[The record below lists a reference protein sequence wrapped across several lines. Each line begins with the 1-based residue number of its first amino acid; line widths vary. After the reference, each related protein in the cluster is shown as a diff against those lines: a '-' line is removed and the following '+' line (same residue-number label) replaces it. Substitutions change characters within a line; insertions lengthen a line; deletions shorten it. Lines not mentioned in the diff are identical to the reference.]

1 MHSLANHSL
10 ALLGATGALGRVL
23 AKDLAGQ
30 GARVFALGRNPQK
43 LLGLTP
49 QPTGIAEVDLDKPDT
64 WATAVRSLPLLDGF
78 VLASGRLDL
87 VPLSASSP
95 KSFEA
100 VISANLTAP
109 ALFIRELLRQDKLKP
124 GSSLVLI
131 GSIASHG
138 AAGHAAYAAS
148 KAGLAGL
155 ARTLALELAP
165 QKIRVNTV
173 SPGLIEAGMYDQI
186 AATLGPDALKA
197 HAARYPLGIGKPS
210 DISGPVAFL
219 LSPAANWITG
229 HDLIVDGGAT
239 LGT

>member
-23 AKDLAGQ
+23 AKDLSGQ

-49 QPTGIAEVDLDKPDT
+49 QPAG
-64 WATAVRSLPLLDGF
+64 TAVIDLTKPEGWAAELAKLPELDGF
-78 VLASGRLDL
+78 VLASGQLDL
-87 VPLSASSP
+87 VPLAAASP
-95 KSFEA
+95 RGFEQG
-100 VISANLTAP
+100 IQSNFTAP
-109 ALFIRELLRQDKLKP
+109 AMLIRELLRLGKLKS

-131 GSIASHG
+131 GSIASQG

-148 KAGLAGL
+148 KAALAGL
-155 ARTLALELAP
+155 SRTLALELAP
-165 QKIRVNTV
+165 RRIRVNTV
-173 SPGLIEAGMYDQI
+173 SPGLIQAGMYDQI
-186 AATLGPDALKA
+186 AATLDPEALKA
-197 HAARYPLGIGKPS
+197 HAARYPLGLGKPS

-229 HDLIVDGGAT
+229 HDLIVDGGVT

>member
-1 MHSLANHSL
+1 LHSLANHSL

-43 LLGLTP
+43 LEALDPKPAGTVV
-49 QPTGIAEVDLDKPDT
+49 IDLLMPDA
-64 WATAVRSLPLLDGF
+64 WSAALAKLPELDGL
-78 VLASGRLDL
+78 VVASGQLDL
-87 VPLSASSP
+87 VPLVAASP
-95 KSFEA
+95 RSFEQN
-100 VISANLTAP
+100 IQINFTAP
-109 ALFIRELLRQDKLKP
+109 ALFIRELLRLGKLKS

-165 QKIRVNTV
+165 RRIRVNTV
-173 SPGLIEAGMYDQI
+173 SPGLIAAGMYDQI
-186 AATLGPDALKA
+186 AATLDSEVLAA
-197 HAARYPLGIGKPS
+197 HASRYPLGIGKPS

-229 HDLIVDGGAT
+229 HDLVVDGGVT